1 MGVFENLGGQLRFP
15 LATGTADGFREAQVA
30 AVHAIVGHFWDQR
43 TPALVVMPTGSGKT
57 AVMLAASIALRSK
70 RVLVVAPSR
79 LLREQLVEKFSTLD
93 PLRTRLG
100 ALDPAA
106 TAPSVAEI
114 KNKLSTKSA
123 WNALRAHDVVIG
135 TPMTM
140 SPKLSGIAAPP
151 PDLFDT
157 ILFDEAHHVPAPSY
171 AALAESF
178 PDARHVLF
186 TATPFRGDERE
197 LPGDLVFTYELARA
211 RTDGVFGRLRFSPVE
226 PKPGQPPDEAIAL
239 AAAAQL
245 AADKKAGLA
254 HRIVVRT
261 SGMDRANEL
270 AKLYKRVTKLDL
282 PRVHSGLGAKAV
294 AKAID
299 ALKTGAIDG
308 VIAVDM
314 LGEGFDLPNLK
325 IAALHTPH
333 KSLAI
338 TLQFIGRFA
347 RTTGTNLGEAT
358 FFAIANEVQGEAE
371 RLFVPGAEWNEIVED
386 LSQQRISDEK
396 EVREVI
402 AGFEADEPQGAP
414 LSDERINGYIWSLR
428 PLFHAKVYEVF
439 GSVDLEAELN
449 LPRGANV
456 FFTRRNLK
464 ENLLVCVT
472 EQRTRLRWSTDR
484 SWSDRSYDLFAIIYV
499 PAGRHLLVC
508 TTRRQNAVYDALVN
522 SVVKGLHRRLAP
534 GEINRVIKDLQNAEF
549 FGLGMRNRAGT
560 GGAGAEAYRI
570 LAGRSADKALRAQ
583 DATLYDQG
591 HAFVRGIDAGKST
604 VIGFSTGSKVW
615 SSQSG
620 RITELLGWARAVSK
634 KLQDTTKVVPKTQFD
649 SLGVAN
655 RVDTFPQPVIA
666 AEIPIEAYS
675 RPTAHVQVG
684 SKSVLLLD
692 LSATI
697 GNQTSHSVDIEFSVG
712 NVRLQYTLD
721 LRRQKKLSARNPA
734 TKSAELTDA
743 NERHSEP
750 FIDFLNEHSPV
761 LYLADLSSVQA
772 ELLSAAPAGDPG
784 TVKGQIEGVDWA
796 AINVDPYTEKPPGKA
811 GQRSLFEYVRDR
823 YLGENVD
830 VLFSDDSSQ
839 EIADFVAVRR
849 QPGRVL
855 VQLAHCKAAS
865 KPKKKTSVP
874 NDRVDDL
881 YEVLGQAV
889 KCRRWLQPKR
899 LLDQIRGRATR
910 TQASRFLKGDATT
923 LANLFANPTE
933 VAFEIVVVQPALSTT
948 PKDTIADLISS
959 ADAYHRGAALL
970 PIHFVG
976 TAPPP

>member
-1 MGVFENLGGQLRFP
+1 MFDDLGGQLRFP
-15 LATGTADGFREAQVA
+15 LASGATDGFREAQVA
-30 AVHAIVGHFWDQR
+30 AVHAIVAHFWDQR
-43 TPALVVMPTGSGKT
+43 TPAIAVMPTGSGKT
-57 AVMLAASIALRSK
+57 AVMLAAAIALRAK

-93 PLRTRLG
+93 PLRPRIG
-100 ALDPAA
+100 ALDP
-106 TAPSVAEI
+106 TSPAPNVVEI
-114 KNKLSTKSA
+114 KHKLSTKGA
-123 WNALRAHDVVIG
+123 WNALRASDVVIG

-140 SPKLSGIAAPP
+140 SPKLSGIATPP
-151 PDLFDT
+151 SDLFDT
-157 ILFDEAHHVPAPSY
+157 IFFDEAHHVPAPSY
-171 AALAESF
+171 TALAAAF
-178 PDARHVLF
+178 PNARQVLF
-186 TATPFRGDERE
+186 TATPFRGDEKE

-211 RTDGVFGRLRFSPVE
+211 RADGVFGKLRFSPVE
-226 PKPGQPPDEAIAL
+226 PKPGKSPDEAIAL

-245 AADKKAGLA
+245 VADKKAGLA

-282 PRVHSGLGAKAV
+282 PRVHSGLSAKAV
-294 AKAID
+294 GKAID
-299 ALKTGAIDG
+299 DLKAGAIDG

-347 RTTGTNLGEAT
+347 RTTGENLGEAT

-386 LSQQRISDEK
+386 LSQQRISGEK

-402 AGFEADEPQGAP
+402 AGFETEEQLGAP
-414 LSDERINGYIWSLR
+414 LSDERINGFVWSLR

-439 GSVDLEAELN
+439 GTVDLEADLD
-449 LPRGANV
+449 LPRGATV
-456 FFTRRNLK
+456 LFTRRNLT

-472 EQRTRLRWSTDR
+472 EQRSRLRWSTDR
-484 SWSDRSYDLFAIIYV
+484 SWNDRTYDLFVIIYV
-499 PAGRHLLVC
+499 PAGRHLFVC
-508 TTRRQNAVYDALVN
+508 TTRRQNAVYDQLID
-522 SVVKGLHRRLAP
+522 SVAKRPYRRLAP

-591 HAFVRGIDAGKST
+591 HAFVRGTEGGKST

-620 RITELLGWARAVSK
+620 RITELLGWARGVSK
-634 KLQDTTKVVPKTQFD
+634 KLQDTKKATPKTMFD
-649 SLGVAN
+649 NLGVAS

-666 AEIPIEAYS
+666 AEIPVEAYS
-675 RPTAHVQVG
+675 RPTAHIHVG
-684 SKSVLLLD
+684 NKSVLLLD
-692 LSATI
+692 LSATV
-697 GNQTSHSVDIEFSVG
+697 GNQTSHTVDIEFSFDT
-712 NVRLQYTLD
+712 VRLQYTLD
-721 LRRQKKLSARNPA
+721 LRRQKKLSARNQA
-734 TKSAELTDA
+734 SKSAELTDA
-743 NERHSEP
+743 SERHSEP
-750 FIDFLNEHSPV
+750 FLDFLNEHSPI
-761 LYLADLSSVQA
+761 LYLSDLSSVQA
-772 ELLSAAPAGDPG
+772 ELLSAAPAGDPAA
-784 TVKGQIEGVDWA
+784 VMGQIEAVDWSA
-796 AINVDPYTEKPPGKA
+796 LNVDPYTEKPPGKA
-811 GQRSLFEYVRDR
+811 GRRSLFEYVRDL

-865 KPKKKTSVP
+865 KPKKKTTVP

-910 TQASRFLKGDATT
+910 TVASRFLKGDSNVLAT
-923 LANLFANPTE
+923 LFANPTE
-933 VAFEIVVVQPALSTT
+933 VAFEIVIVQPALSTT
-948 PKDTIADLISS
+948 PKDTIADLISA

-970 PIHFVG
+970 PIRFVG